1 MTAKDRIIIKYLQ
14 QRWYKKTL
22 VITSLE
28 CNYSSN
34 IRSLKT
40 VVCSGYLETGKKG
53 CIFNIH
59 AWPFEPR
66 FFDLII
72 IDSAFVDSKQ
82 EQKALLKQLY
92 FCLSDDG
99 EIIVAG
105 TTNIRAYNLVSKFL
119 SNGFLNKKIE
129 LLINSESVLI
139 DLFKR
144 IFSKKFVAFFK
155 KDNFFKIDPVE
166 ISELLEK
173 PVKCKTYRGVGAK
186 EIYKGCYEKK

>member
-22 VITSLE
+22 VITGLE
-28 CNYSSN
+28 CNYSGN

-40 VVCSGYLETGKKG
+40 VVCSGYLETGENG
-53 CIFNIH
+53 CIFDIH
-59 AWPFEPR
+59 AWPFESR

-72 IDSAFVDSKQ
+72 IDSAFVDSRQK
-82 EQKALLKQLY
+82 QKALLKQLY

-105 TTNIRAYNLVSKFL
+105 TTNIRAYRLVSKFL
-119 SNGFLNKKIE
+119 SSGFLSKKIE
-129 LLINSESVLI
+129 LLTNSDSAFIN
-139 DLFKR
+139 LFKR

-155 KDNFFKIDPVE
+155 KDNFFKIDPLE

-173 PVKCKTYRGVGAK
+173 PAKCKAYSGASAK
-186 EIYKGCYEKK
+186 SIYKGYYEKK